1 MEVSDSYFGLGW
13 VDGKTEQVCQ
23 VKKMILVEIKCK
35 QHLEKI
41 ILIFWKQTFP
51 FLIYIWVFTSIYFKY
66 INIIFIFWTGKQKI
80 PVILNTDFT
89 LKN

>member
-1 MEVSDSYFGLGW
+1 MQATFGKNNSD
-13 VDGKTEQVCQ
+13 
-23 VKKMILVEIKCK
+23 ILKADISFFNL
-35 QHLEKI
+35 H
-41 ILIFWKQTFP
+41 FN